1 MGEDEG
7 EVLERG
13 EAGVEF
19 LEIFI
24 LFGALD
30 ADVVGVFGVETGL
43 FGAHAF
49 GEFHPEFD
57 ETVAL
62 GKVLFDEFRAQAV
75 AAIGVGEVLKQRTHD
90 AARARLLFEDGFVSE
105 RFAHRLGVSTHEDG
119 E

>member
-13 EAGVEF
+13 EVGVEF

-43 FGAHAF
+43 FG
-49 GEFHPEFD
+49 GMM
-57 ETVAL
+57 
-62 GKVLFDEFRAQAV
+62 KVELV
-75 AAIGVGEVLKQRTHD
+75 N
-90 AARARLLFEDGFVSE
+90 DGPVTIILRS
-105 RFAHRLGVSTHEDG
+105 GD
-119 E
+119 

>member
-62 GKVLFDEFRAQAV
+62 GKVLLDKLGAKTVSSVDVFNVFEEGA
-75 AAIGVGEVLKQRTHD
+75 HD
-90 AARARLLFEDGFVSE
+90 GCGADLL
-105 RFAHRLGVSTHEDG
+105 L
-119 E
+119 